1 MTNQT
6 TQNDTSALKA
16 VDRAAGDMRRG
27 LPVLVIDGAAAL
39 LTVAAENLPPRQLTA
54 LRDMAD
60 TAPLY
65 LGLPPERAQVLKLRQ
80 YTGDISWVAIDQP
93 DAAALLNGPL
103 SAATISALAD
113 PLHDLKD
120 PLRGPFVA
128 ERTPPA
134 GPGDAAIKLA
144 KISNLLP
151 GIVVAS
157 LDTEKAQQIAEQ
169 EDLLCVSADHI
180 RAYDALD
187 GLSLRHVTHARV
199 PLEAAA
205 DTRLFAFRP
214 DHGGTEH
221 FAIVVGE
228 PKKPGPVLVRLHSE
242 CFTGDL
248 LGSLKC
254 DCGDQLRGA
263 IKLMGDEGAGIV
275 LYLAQEGRGIGL
287 VNKLRAYELQDQG
300 YDTMEANGRL
310 GFADDERLFEPAAAM
325 LRQMGY
331 TKIRLLTNNPDKVGQ
346 LEALGIEI
354 TERVTHKFPPNPHN
368 QAYLMVKKAK
378 ADHDL

>member
-1 MTNQT
+1 MGAGPS
-6 TQNDTSALKA
+6 SALKS
-16 VDRAAGDMRRG
+16 VDRAAAELRRG
-27 LPVLVIDGAAAL
+27 LPVIVSDDNAAFAVL
-39 LTVAAENLPPRQLTA
+39 AAENLSPNQLNN
-54 LRDMAD
+54 LRDLV
-60 TAPLY
+60 APASLY

-80 YTGDISWVAIDQP
+80 YTGDISWLAIDRP
-93 DAAALLNGPL
+93 ADDGMLDGPL
-103 SAATISALAD
+103 SAATIGALAD

-120 PLRGPFVA
+120 PLRGPFMA
-128 ERTPPA
+128 MRTPPV
-134 GPGDAAIKLA
+134 GPGAAAIKLA
-144 KISNLLP
+144 KIANLLP
-151 GIVVAS
+151 SVVVAPLPS
-157 LDTEKAQQIAEQ
+157 EDASRIAQND
-169 EDLLCVSADHI
+169 DLLNVSAANILTYDH
-180 RAYDALD
+180 LD
-187 GLSLRHVTHARV
+187 GMSLQHVTHARV
-199 PLEAAA
+199 PLEASA

-228 PKKPGPVLVRLHSE
+228 PAKPGPVLVRLHSE

-287 VNKLRAYELQDQG
+287 INKLRAYELQDQG

-325 LRQMGY
+325 LKAMGY

-346 LEALGIEI
+346 LEGLGVEI
-354 TERVTHKFPPNPHN
+354 VERVAHKFPPNPHN
-368 QAYLMVKKAK
+368 EAYLMVKKAK